1 MKKQIREVR
10 VIDLITYAILPPILI
25 VALWLIC
32 CLAVIPYAKLSYPW
46 IAYTLTALLSYLPL
60 KRFLIGLVLIYKVLA
75 PLRVRGECRFHPTC
89 STYMIMA
96 IQKYG
101 ILIGTYKGLRRI
113 LRCKPPNG
121 GVDYP

>member
-10 VIDLITYAILPPILI
+10 VADLISYTIVPPL
-25 VALWLIC
+25 VAAALWLVC
-32 CLAVIPYAKLSYPW
+32 CLAVIPSVDS
-46 IAYTLTALLSYLPL
+46 AYTWIVYLATALLSYLPT
-60 KRFLIGLVLIYKVLA
+60 KRFLIGLVLLYKIFA
-75 PLRVRGECRFHPTC
+75 PLKMRGECRFQPTC
-89 STYMIMA
+89 STYMILA

-101 ILIGTYKGLRRI
+101 ILIGVYKGVRRI